1 LSRPAPLPVQTKP
14 AVQLPVAEN
23 VQPSKIGVLMR
34 VAASWTDMSP
44 KPLANAGSLCWGMA

>member
-1 LSRPAPLPVQTKP
+1 VQTKP